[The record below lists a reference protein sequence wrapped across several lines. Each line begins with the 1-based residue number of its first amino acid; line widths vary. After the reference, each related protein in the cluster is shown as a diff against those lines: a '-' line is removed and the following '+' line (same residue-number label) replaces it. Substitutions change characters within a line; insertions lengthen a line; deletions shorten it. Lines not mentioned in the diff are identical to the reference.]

1 MMTSQKA
8 DFPADSTADSPANS
22 KTDSTNYPLL
32 NRQLAALL
40 DTRDW
45 LTNSAQLCAFLFQQV
60 PALNW
65 AGLYLQ
71 REEALLCLGPFQGKP
86 ACHPI
91 PFSQGV
97 CGAAARERQTQ
108 RVDDVNALASHIAC
122 DADSR
127 SELVVPIV
135 HHDTLWG
142 VLDLDSPEP
151 GRFDA
156 DDQAGIEALVDTF
169 MTATDLPPLLD

>member
-1 MMTSQKA
+1 MTLDASDSLEPA
-8 DFPADSTADSPANS
+8 PVPAPADYA
-22 KTDSTNYPLL
+22 LL

-45 LTNSAQLCAFLFQQV
+45 LTNGAQLCAFVFHQV
-60 PALNW
+60 PTLNW
-65 AGLYLQ
+65 AGIYLQ
-71 REEALLCLGPFQGKP
+71 RESEVLSLGPFQGKP

-108 RVDDVNALASHIAC
+108 RIDDVNALASHIAC

-135 HHDTLWG
+135 SGERLWG
-142 VLDLDSPEP
+142 VLDLDSPVE
-151 GRFDA
+151 GRFSA
-156 DDQAGIEALVDTF
+156 DDQAGIEALVETF
-169 MTATDLPPLLD
+169 IAASDLPDFAG